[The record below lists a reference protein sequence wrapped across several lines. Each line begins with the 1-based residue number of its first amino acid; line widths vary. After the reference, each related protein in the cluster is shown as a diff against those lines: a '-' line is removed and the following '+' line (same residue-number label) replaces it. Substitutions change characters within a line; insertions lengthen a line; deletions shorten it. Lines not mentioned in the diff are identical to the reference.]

1 VIEMGNKE
9 IVSEGSKYILNTYK
23 RAEVA
28 FVSGKGA
35 RVWDADGKEYV
46 DFLAGIAVS
55 SLGYNNS
62 KLNETINDQSEK
74 ILHSSNLFWIEP
86 QIKLAK
92 MICENS
98 FGDKVFFCNSGTEA
112 NEAAIKIARKYGLSK
127 YGAERF
133 EIVSMVNSFHGRTLG
148 ALAAT
153 GQEKYHKSFLPMVPG
168 FRFAKFNDIDDL
180 TAKIDEKVC
189 AVILEPVQG
198 EGGIA
203 PVNKEYI
210 KKVRDICNER
220 DIILIFDEVQCGV
233 GRTGTLFA
241 YEQLGVAPDIMTLAK
256 GLAGGVP
263 IGAVVVGEKHNNVF
277 VPGDHGCTFGGNHLA
292 CASGCTVLEEL
303 KSGVLQNVGAVS
315 EYLVNKLNMLKEE
328 TNFIEFIKGMGLM
341 IGVKLTFDSSKVPEE
356 CLKKGLIINSLGNNM
371 LRIVPPLVISQKD
384 VDDGIII
391 LKSVLEELSIQV

>member
-1 VIEMGNKE
+1 MGNKE

-28 FVSGKGA
+28 FVSGNGA
-35 RVWDADGKEYV
+35 RVWDADGKEYI

-55 SLGYNNS
+55 SLGYNHS
-62 KLNETINDQSEK
+62 KLNQTIKDQSEK

-86 QIKLAK
+86 QVKLAK

-127 YGAERF
+127 YGQERY

-153 GQEKYHKSFLPMVPG
+153 GQEKYHKSFLPMLPG
-168 FRFAKFNDIDDL
+168 FRFAKFNDIEDL
-180 TAKIDEKVC
+180 ISKVDEKVC
-189 AVILEPVQG
+189 AIILEPVQG

-203 PVNKEYI
+203 PVDMEYI
-210 KKVRDICNER
+210 KKVREICNDR

-233 GRTGTLFA
+233 GRTGTLFT
-241 YEQLGVAPDIMTLAK
+241 YQQLGVAPDIMTLAK

-292 CASGCTVLEEL
+292 CATGCTVIEEL
-303 KSGVLQNVGAVS
+303 NNSVLKNVSTVS
-315 EYLVNKLNMLKEE
+315 EYMVDKLNKLKEE
-328 TNFIEFIKGMGLM
+328 TDYVEFIKGMGLM
-341 IGVKLTFDSSKVPEE
+341 IGVKLKFDSSKVPEE

-371 LRIVPPLVISQKD
+371 LRIVPPLVITNKD
-384 VDDGIII
+384 IDDGIDI
-391 LKSVLEELSIQV
+391 LKSVLEDLSNQG